1 MTIPRQFQQDADHLP
16 VELRALLAAELEAGN
31 EVTIVGHSFPAP
43 PVGAYFLLARPVTTR
58 PRQSGDGL
66 VFRDYGSSLYS
77 GGFTDAQGFFHI
89 LEAPLPAPEEP
100 DMDAIREAHNPP
112 WTPPEPAPP
121 SQPAPPAPTPLSRF
135 EESMAIDYEKWH
147 DGIGYDLSQIELA
160 NAEERKTIE
169 MLVVFHKPRGWRD
182 VEALAALDTPR
193 TRQTLRETL
202 EDGDAEL
209 RAAVLRYAP
218 GVATPIERTES
229 IVRALQTAAPYA
241 GLSQTLDQVAEHHP
255 AEVID
260 ALLRN
265 ALTRE
270 GAVACHLAAMLMYVH
285 GKAAEPFDWA
295 QRPFFL
301 RFNTEDRGER
311 EQIFRELCE
320 KIEVDP
326 AAYLTTGRKRRGRRK
341 PG

>member
-1 MTIPRQFQQDADHLP
+1 MTIPSQFQQEADRFPAVLH
-16 VELRALLAAELEAGN
+16 ALLAAELKAGN
-31 EVTIVGHSFPAP
+31 QIVTVGHSFPAP
-43 PVGAYFLLARPVTTR
+43 PVGAYFLLARPVTSR
-58 PRQSGDGL
+58 PRAGGDGL

-89 LEAPLPAPEEP
+89 LEAPLPPPEEP
-100 DMDAIREAHNPP
+100 DMDAIREAHNPT
-112 WTPPEPAPP
+112 WTPPEPAPLI
-121 SQPAPPAPTPLSRF
+121 QAPPPASTPLSRF

-147 DGIGYDLSQIELA
+147 DGIGYDLSQIALA
-160 NAEERKTIE
+160 NPEERKTIE

-182 VEALAALDTPR
+182 VEALAALNTPR

-209 RAAVLRYAP
+209 RAAVLHYAP
-218 GVATPIERTES
+218 DVASATERTES

-241 GLSQTLDQVAEHHP
+241 GLSQTLDQVADHHP

-260 ALLRN
+260 ALLHN
-265 ALTRE
+265 ALARE
-270 GAVACHLAAMLMYVH
+270 GEVACHLAAMLMYVH

-301 RFNTEDRGER
+301 RFNTEDRKER
-311 EQIFRELCE
+311 ELVFRELCK
-320 KIEVDP
+320 KIDVDP
-326 AAYLTTGRKRRGRRK
+326 AMYLKTGGKRRNRRK
-341 PG
+341 PS